1 MELSHSPLSLPCRLW
16 QGNFIILKVISTTF
30 DSDIC
35 CWAFGRGTSVWKH
48 KKTIDEDSVPW
59 VLEIAI
65 HYWLYHAS
73 IGFIDA
79 ASPIC
84 IGVVYLAPFTP
95 RYLADVSWRPKYSVS
110 HHYLMLVITAFNFV
124 ITFSML
130 NIRICYRQNTLENMY
145 NDYVFACRWIDKK
158 LVFTQNH
165 LKRRKYSK

>member
-1 MELSHSPLSLPCRLW
+1 MELSHSPLSLLYRLL
-16 QGNFIILKVISTTF
+16 QGNFIFLRSYRRPLT
-30 DSDIC
+30 
-35 CWAFGRGTSVWKH
+35 ATSVVERLVVELPFENI
-48 KKTIDEDSVPW
+48 KTIDEDSVPW
-59 VLEIAI
+59 VSENAI